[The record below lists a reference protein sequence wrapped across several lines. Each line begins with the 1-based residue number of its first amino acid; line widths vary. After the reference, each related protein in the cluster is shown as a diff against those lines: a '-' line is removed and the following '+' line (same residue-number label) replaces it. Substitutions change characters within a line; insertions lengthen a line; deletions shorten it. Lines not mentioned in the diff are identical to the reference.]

1 MSEKEQWYSNK
12 DLFEQ
17 INALRMEMQETR
29 NLITKYNGLREK
41 VDEMEE
47 KMIRLEA
54 KTAGKNAVF
63 TAIREWGGWIVAIIS
78 LIISYLKLGG

>member
-1 MSEKEQWYSNK
+1 
-12 DLFEQ
+12 
-17 INALRMEMQETR
+17 MEMQETR

-63 TAIREWGGWIVAIIS
+63 TAIREWGGWIIAFIMFVLNVFKMFA
-78 LIISYLKLGG
+78 GG